1 MKKCIT
7 KYLSIALLA
16 LAGLALSTSAA
27 KAYTFSDG
35 DLFLGFYES
44 GKSSDYIL
52 YIGNYAQY
60 TNGTSFSLNST
71 IGSAS
76 QINTD
81 LTAVFGANWTTAVK
95 WSVIGLQDS
104 TGASTLFATDPGATS
119 SLATLGADSSTNQ
132 GGTGTNIVTMA
143 GAFGINGA
151 NGATAPKGAIQS
163 ISASNS
169 WESFSPIGSNNTG
182 SSFGQF
188 TSTDTTGAG
197 SAYLTQVVATDA
209 SSNNVLSLLGADGS
223 SKVEGQFTVASNG
236 SISYA
241 AVPEPSTW
249 AMAGLGAVVLAMA
262 TRRKICKA

>member
-151 NGATAPKGAIQS
+151 NGATAPRAPSNPSAPPTPGKASAQSGAITPAQV
-163 ISASNS
+163 SANS
-169 WESFSPIGSNNTG
+169 PAPIPRV
-182 SSFGQF
+182 Q
-188 TSTDTTGAG
+188 
-197 SAYLTQVVATDA
+197 
-209 SSNNVLSLLGADGS
+209 
-223 SKVEGQFTVASNG
+223 
-236 SISYA
+236 
-241 AVPEPSTW
+241 AVPT
-249 AMAGLGAVVLAMA
+249 
-262 TRRKICKA
+262 